1 MFPNEKAQA
10 LCDNFDGLLDG
21 SNCSRWVIG
30 LCRDV
35 LCSNLTGDVIPQE
48 IYLGRAQIK
57 RVFQIPRVGEVA
69 GCLVTDG
76 MISRKAEIRLIRD
89 EEVIHEGRISSLKHL
104 KNNVT
109 EVKKDYECGIGL
121 DRFKGI
127 QEGDTI
133 EAFTTEKVAP
143 ESL

>member
-1 MFPNEKAQA
+1 
-10 LCDNFDGLLDG
+10 
-21 SNCSRWVIG
+21 VIK
-30 LCRDV
+30 
-35 LCSNLTGDVIPQE
+35 E

-57 RVFQIPRVGEVA
+57 RVFHIPRAGEVA
-69 GCLVTDG
+69 GCLVSDG
-76 MISRKAEIRLIRD
+76 KITRNADVRLIRG
-89 EEVIHEGRISSLKHL
+89 EEVIYEGRISSLKHL

-127 QEGDTI
+127 QEGDI
-133 EAFTTEKVAP
+133 LEAFTTEKVAP